1 MKELEELLLVMD
13 RLRGENGCNWD
24 KKQTHESLI
33 PYLLEESYEVVDALE
48 KKDKENL
55 KEELGDLLFQIVF
68 HSKIAS
74 ETNEFEMKDVISE
87 ITQKLIR
94 RHPHVFQT
102 QEDLHPDEVIANWAK
117 IKEKEKEK
125 KNKTL
130 LGDIPLSFP
139 ALQRALKIQEKVST
153 VGFDWESTGEVLEKV
168 EEEFNEL
175 KEEINRDPQ
184 NSIKIQEEFGDLL
197 FSMVNLS
204 RFLKINPETALRKAN
219 SKFENRFKFVEETAK
234 VEKNG
239 LQNMSK
245 EEMENLWQKSKKIDR
260 I

>member
-184 NSIKIQEEFGDLL
+184 NSIRIQEEFGDLL

>member
-153 VGFDWESTGEVLEKV
+153 VGFDWESIGEVLEKV

-184 NSIKIQEEFGDLL
+184 NSIRIQEEFGDLL

>member
-1 MKELEELLLVMD
+1 MKELEELLFVMD

-74 ETNEFEMKDVISE
+74 ETNDFEMKDVISE

-184 NSIKIQEEFGDLL
+184 NSIRIQEEFGDLL
-197 FSMVNLS
+197 FSMINLS

-219 SKFENRFKFVEETAK
+219 SKFENRFKFVEEAAK